1 MVPDLLMTDSMSLTT
16 LLCMD
21 GLSNI
26 KAIAQN
32 VIYKIFKF
40 IISEYPDIHDLEWTT
55 RQMIKYV
62 VSNLRYI
69 HT

>member
-1 MVPDLLMTDSMSLTT
+1 
-16 LLCMD
+16 MD

-40 IISEYPDIHDLEWTT
+40 IISEYPDVHDLEWTT
-55 RQMIKYV
+55 HQMIKYV

>member
-1 MVPDLLMTDSMSLTT
+1 
-16 LLCMD
+16 MD

-40 IISEYPDIHDLEWTT
+40 IISEYPDMHDIE
-55 RQMIKYV
+55 
-62 VSNLRYI
+62 
-69 HT
+69 